1 MNIRGGFMSTTTQS
15 RKNKH
20 FLLDQTRLKKAQ
32 EVLGTRTETE
42 TIEIALEKVIS
53 EADANERAWAAQDKF
68 LKTAVKE
75 ALVIEDVFGRLEEK

>member
-1 MNIRGGFMSTTTQS
+1 MSTTTQS

-53 EADANERAWAAQDKF
+53 EAEANEKAWTAQDKF

-75 ALVIEDVFGRLEEK
+75 GLVIEDVFGRLEEK

>member
-1 MNIRGGFMSTTTQS
+1 MSTTIKE

-53 EADANERAWAAQDKF
+53 EAEANEKAWTAQDKF

-75 ALVIEDVFGRLEEK
+75 GLVIEDVFGRLEEK

>member
-1 MNIRGGFMSTTTQS
+1 MSTTQS

-20 FLLDQTRLKKAQ
+20 FLLDQSRLKKAQ

-42 TIEIALEKVIS
+42 TIEIALERVIS
-53 EADANERAWAAQDKF
+53 EAEANEKAWTAQDKF

-75 ALVIEDVFGRLEEK
+75 GLVIEDVFDR